1 MNSSSLIHMRII
13 FALAIIICSSTLVQA
28 AYTTSFKI
36 VDKSS
41 YPQSREIV
49 SLDNLPRVRS
59 QGAFGACAGYS
70 SAAVAQ
76 YYQCKHSKI
85 QSCSSVTAEKEIS
98 PIQMMAYSNRNNDRS
113 AVGDLSSYSNIKFSG
128 AGSTSLRSLASIEL
142 AYAESCY
149 PFDQVVNK
157 YGDDGK
163 AVDAMLDRLREMYQA
178 SKRTEGSACLECIQ
192 KAVQEDLKSNVN
204 LEDIRTALRRN
215 TFEEFLFQTTLGR
228 SFDSMGCEDIIEI
241 KPKPKVGTFP
251 EGIKIATPVEA
262 IAKIKEVIKSG
273 YPIVYDGMCPYS
285 ENGKCLGYHSVALT
299 GYKKQC
305 TADGKSCRELVRVQ
319 NSWGEEWQRQ
329 NDDGWVDAQT
339 FLQSRKIE
347 AGSMT
352 WLYSDK

>member
-1 MNSSSLIHMRII
+1 MFPMRMSLYFLFLV
-13 FALAIIICSSTLVQA
+13 FALSPFGAQA
-28 AYTTSFKI
+28 AYTTAFKL
-36 VDKSS
+36 VDKTSF
-41 YPQSREIV
+41 PQSQDVIAL
-49 SLDNLPRVRS
+49 SNLPRVRS
-59 QGAFGACAGYS
+59 QGGFGACAGYS

-76 YYQCKHSKI
+76 YYHCKHSNI
-85 QSCSSVTAEKEIS
+85 QNCSAVPANKEIS
-98 PIQMMAYSNRNNDRS
+98 PIQMMTFANRDNDQV
-113 AVGDLSSYSNIKFSG
+113 AEGYIASYNNIKFEG
-128 AGSTSLRSLASIEL
+128 AGSASLRNLASIKVAL
-142 AYAESCY
+142 AESCY

-192 KAVQEDLKSNVN
+192 KAVQEDLKANAN
-204 LEDIRTALRRN
+204 IEDIRMALRQN
-215 TFEEFLFQTTLGR
+215 TFEEFLYRSTIGR
-228 SFDSMGCEDIIEI
+228 SFDNLGCEDIVRIRPI
-241 KPKPKVGTFP
+241 PKIGAFPGEKKV
-251 EGIKIATPVEA
+251 ATPAEA
-262 IAKIKEVIKSG
+262 LAKIKEVIKSG

-305 TADGKSCRELVRVQ
+305 TADGKTCRELVRVQ